1 MNHTLIIGPP
11 GSNKIALAREI
22 AAEWPFP
29 LGESEPD
36 RAFTWRAAG
45 LEPDSQVER
54 HKLYLK
60 PPFRAPHHT
69 VSEAGMRGTFRKDY
83 QWRPGEVS
91 LAHGGTLLLDE
102 LPEFRRDALQVVY
115 KALLSGSIK
124 LFGSLTDRGQANII
138 APARF
143 RLVCTM
149 NPCPC
154 GHRGCPRLECRCTE
168 EQVKRYL
175 SRVPSWVRSACKNV
189 VDKTQL
195 ESLNEKADQ
204 A

>member
-1 MNHTLIIGPP
+1 MNHTLIIAPP
-11 GSNKIALAREI
+11 GFGKILLAREI
-22 AAEWPFP
+22 GASWPFP
-29 LGESEPD
+29 RGESEPD
-36 RAFTWRAAG
+36 RSYIYCAAG
-45 LEPDSQVER
+45 LEPSNNELDDR
-54 HKLYLK
+54 FDK

-69 VSEAGMRGTFRKDY
+69 VSADGMRGTFRKHY

-102 LPEFRRDALQVVY
+102 LPEFRRDALDAVREAV
-115 KALLSGSIK
+115 LTGSIT
-124 LFGSLTDRGQANII
+124 LATTQTHII

-175 SRVPSWVRSACKNV
+175 ARVPSWVWSACKNV

-195 ESLNEKADQ
+195 ESLSEKANQ
-204 A
+204 T

>member
-11 GSNKIALAREI
+11 GSGKMALAREL

-29 LGESEPD
+29 RGESEPD
-36 RAFTWRAAG
+36 RSYIYRAAG
-45 LEPDSQVER
+45 LEPSNNELDDR
-54 HKLYLK
+54 FDK

-69 VSEAGMRGTFRKDY
+69 VSEAGLRGTFRKDY

-102 LPEFRRDALQVVY
+102 LPEFRAAALDAVHE
-115 KALLSGSIK
+115 AMT
-124 LFGSLTDRGQANII
+124 GSLTLASTR
-138 APARF
+138 ARIVVPTHF
-143 RLVCTM
+143 RLICTM

-154 GHRGCPRLECRCTE
+154 GYLGNPRLTCRCTD

-175 SRVPSWVRSACKNV
+175 GRVPAWVRSACQNV

-195 ESLNEKADQ
+195 ESVG
-204 A
+204 